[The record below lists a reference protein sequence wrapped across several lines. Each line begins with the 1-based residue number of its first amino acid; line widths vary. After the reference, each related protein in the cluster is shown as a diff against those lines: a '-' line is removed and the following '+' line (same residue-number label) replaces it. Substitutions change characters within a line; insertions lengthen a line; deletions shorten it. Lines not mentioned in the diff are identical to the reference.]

1 LEIDDIGI
9 KIALLMLGKDLHT
22 HTTVKPEEGAGGA
35 LSLVLLPTMK
45 LATKLHKGTQ
55 KEGK

>member
-1 LEIDDIGI
+1 
-9 KIALLMLGKDLHT
+9 MLGKDLHT

>member
-1 LEIDDIGI
+1 
-9 KIALLMLGKDLHT
+9 LHT

-45 LATKLHKGTQ
+45 
-55 KEGK
+55 